1 MKHVLQN
8 VKFLY
13 ICPKI
18 IFSLFWVGL
27 LDLMERGDGHHVS
40 SETSARSWMLKGCP
54 QNYLNLLHKNILLH
68 SISLAVCWAAGA
80 DPLAPGSRGEPLLAE
95 EERRGREWHKHGTEA
110 SNIPKILSRQQ
121 LSRTC
126 HAQAPK
132 AKRWRRNSGVKE
144 IFWLFGAQHPAALYF
159 MRILLRHCKNCN
171 CQFPYLCRFQL

>member
-68 SISLAVCWAAGA
+68 SISLAVCGAAGA

-110 SNIPKILSRQQ
+110 SNIPKILSWQELFTSLLLVTPRLPRQKGEGGTVVLRRSSDSLEPSTQ
-121 LSRTC
+121 LHS
-126 HAQAPK
+126 
-132 AKRWRRNSGVKE
+132 
-144 IFWLFGAQHPAALYF
+144 
-159 MRILLRHCKNCN
+159 ILCA
-171 CQFPYLCRFQL
+171 FY